1 MLLST
6 LTIIL
11 ALTSAVFM
19 AVTLFVFYKYIK
31 SYRLPREQY
40 YLLLG
45 FIHLKWIAWMYISFT
60 VILGV
65 WTAFIF
71 LNK

>member
-1 MLLST
+1 MLLPT

-19 AVTLFVFYKYIK
+19 VVTLFVFYKYIK

-45 FIHLKWIAWMYISFT
+45 FIHLKWIAWMYIFFT
-60 VILGV
+60 ALLGV
-65 WTAFIF
+65 WTIF
-71 LNK
+71 VFAGK